1 MKSWLILMLSGIG
14 EIIWSVSLSYTNG
27 WTKLMPSVITFVFVL
42 GSFWGLSVAMKTIP
56 LGTAY
61 AVFTSIGV
69 IGSVAYGIIVKDDP
83 ANFWR
88 IFFLLTLISSVIGLR
103 AVS

>member
-1 MKSWLILMLSGIG
+1 MKSWLILILSGVG
-14 EIIWSVSLSYTNG
+14 EIIWSVALSYTSG
-27 WTKLMPSVITFVFVL
+27 WTKLTPAVITFFFVTA
-42 GSFWGLSVAMKTIP
+42 SFWGLSVAMKTIP

-61 AVFTSIGV
+61 AVFKSIGV
-69 IGSVAYGIIVKDDP
+69 IGSVAYGIIVKDEP

-88 IFFLLTLISSVIGLR
+88 VFFLLTLIFSLIGLR